1 VIPGRA
7 TPEGTRRFAKRS
19 GAAPKHFRDGVEVSL
34 SSIGLGTYLGNEDD
48 STDRGYEESVAVA
61 LASGVNVFDTA
72 INYRGQRSERAIG
85 RALSRAIADGA
96 ARRDELFVSTKGGY
110 LPHDSQDPREPRAY
124 ILETFVESGLA
135 PRAEIARGGHCLSPA
150 YVRDQIAR
158 SRANL
163 GLETIDLYYLHNVET
178 QKSAVGLDVFRERM
192 RAAIEVLEESVSQG
206 RISAWGLATWDGLRA
221 PPEHPEHLG
230 IADLLDLA
238 SEVAGSGHHFR
249 AVQLPVNLAM
259 SEAIGYPSQ
268 PAGKR
273 RVPALERLGR
283 AVSRPSGRHRSS
295 KVAWPRICPRRSKPP
310 SLWRVGRTES
320 AAVFALFSGNDD
332 QPRRRFLADTRFGGL
347 RPGVDRPGRPRS
359 GPGAVLVSRFP
370 GVFNGSVGGA
380 GPTAELSVSASIW
393 SAFR

>member
-48 STDRGYEESVAVA
+48 STDRGYEDSVAVA

-85 RALSRAIADGA
+85 RALSRAFADGA
-96 ARRDELFVSTKGGY
+96 ARRDEVFVSTKGGY
-110 LPHDSQDPREPRAY
+110 LPHDSQDPREARTY

-135 PRAEIARGGHCLSPA
+135 PREEIARGGHCLSPA

-178 QKSAVGLDVFRERM
+178 QKSAVAPDVFRKRM

-238 SEVAGSGHHFR
+238 SEVAGTGHHFR

-273 RVPALERLGR
+273 RVPALEATRE
-283 AVSRPSGRHRSS
+283 SG
-295 KVAWPRICPRRSKPP
+295 
-310 SLWRVGRTES
+310 L
-320 AAVFALFSGNDD
+320 AA
-332 QPRRRFLADTRFGGL
+332 FG
-347 RPGVDRPGRPRS
+347 
-359 GPGAVLVSRFP
+359 
-370 GVFNGSVGGA
+370 
-380 GPTAELSVSASIW
+380 SASILQGRLASDLPEEIETAFS
-393 SAFR
+393 SARPGAQKALQFSRSSPGMTTSLVGVSSPTHASEDFALASIDPADPEVVLGLFS